1 MELTLTEAY
10 KQIAEI
16 KQKMMRGMIILSE
29 GEQMMDAVS
38 RRMGCT
44 ADMIKVK
51 RRSWRILLELTRGFY

>member
-16 KQKMMRGMIILSE
+16 KQYLKRGMITLSE
-29 GEQMMDAVS
+29 GEQKMDAVS

-51 RRSWRILLELTRGFY
+51 RRSWRILLELTSYGF